1 MGKNVRLR
9 FSMHPDN
16 SLAFQDTVPNL
27 FQNVA
32 ASATSQWW
40 EFPDRLLLKLPV
52 PGHPANTHP
61 LFALKTN
68 LLFDV
73 ALIPNFEIEIP
84 IGRHWSVNGEYM
96 FPWWLP

>member
-1 MGKNVRLR
+1 M
-9 FSMHPDN
+9 
-16 SLAFQDTVPNL
+16 
-27 FQNVA
+27 
-32 ASATSQWW
+32 
-40 EFPDRLLLKLPV
+40 EIPDRFLPASGS
-52 PGHPANTHP
+52 GHPATHP

-96 FPWWLP
+96 FPWWLLDGDKTALKSWRADSKYAIGRSYTDNGSDKTY